1 MLNDYM
7 SILTLNE
14 DDTAIKGLTKKRPLA
29 SIPIAGRYRI
39 IDFVLS
45 NLVNSGIKNVGILTQ
60 GNSRSLIDHLG
71 SGKPWDLDRKI
82 NGLFVFNFGGVNSYL
97 SDIEMLKNNM
107 EYIYRSKQPKII
119 ISSSSMICNINYE
132 EAAKFHEESGSDIT
146 IIYKKINDGKTHF
159 LNSNVLNLNED
170 SHVLGI
176 GKNIGT
182 ENNQNISMEMFIMNK
197 DLLINILN
205 SCIKTGF
212 WSTISEWIYR
222 NCNNLNINGY
232 EFKGYLKCIDSI
244 QSYYEAN
251 MDMLNLDINKEL
263 FFSNGL
269 IYTKVMDEAPTKY
282 FNGSYVCNSLIAN
295 GSLIQGF
302 VTNSIISR
310 RVIIHKGA
318 KVRNCIIMQNCEI
331 KENAKLTNVIMD
343 KNVLIDEGKELKGD
357 REYPLVIEKRSLYQ

>member
-1 MLNDYM
+1 VGKMLNDYM

-212 WSTISEWIYR
+212 W
-222 NCNNLNINGY
+222 
-232 EFKGYLKCIDSI
+232 
-244 QSYYEAN
+244 
-251 MDMLNLDINKEL
+251 
-263 FFSNGL
+263 
-269 IYTKVMDEAPTKY
+269 
-282 FNGSYVCNSLIAN
+282 
-295 GSLIQGF
+295 
-302 VTNSIISR
+302 
-310 RVIIHKGA
+310 
-318 KVRNCIIMQNCEI
+318 
-331 KENAKLTNVIMD
+331 
-343 KNVLIDEGKELKGD
+343 
-357 REYPLVIEKRSLYQ
+357 